1 MSFAVV
7 TPTFRP
13 DMVLCRRLHRSVLE
27 YCSAS
32 VVHHLL
38 VPDEDVAAF
47 ASLRSPRCV
56 VWPESV
62 FLPRRVRRL
71 PRLHPL
77 AERLGYRGPRIA
89 AVNVRRPYPPVRG
102 WILQQVLKLAAARE
116 IGERIVVLV
125 DSDVE
130 LVRPLS
136 CSALVRSDGVVRLYR
151 ADGAIDERL
160 PRHVM
165 WHDVARSLLGLPHTP
180 TPLPDYI
187 SSLNVWDRRLV
198 AALQDRIERVNGKP
212 WVDALAAQV
221 HFSEWTLYGV
231 FVDDVAGAPANSFR
245 SSSAL
250 CHSYWDT
257 TPLDHASAAD
267 FVEHCPEDDVAVLI
281 QSKSGTPLEVRTAA
295 LRLLADRLAASRL
308 PIGSDAEIR
317 PAEAVRAHATR
328 RTTRHA

>member
-1 MSFAVV
+1 MSFTVV

-13 DMVLCRRLHRSVLE
+13 DLALCRRLNRSVLE
-27 YCSAS
+27 YCSPS
-32 VVHHLL
+32 VVHHIL

-47 ASLRSPRCV
+47 ASLRGPRCT
-56 VWPESV
+56 VWPESA
-62 FLPRRVRRL
+62 FLPRRIRRL
-71 PRLHPL
+71 ARLHPV
-77 AERLGYRGPRIA
+77 AQRLGYRGPRIA

-102 WILQQVLKLAAARE
+102 WILQQVLKFAAARE
-116 IGERIVVLV
+116 IGERVVVLV

-136 CSALVRSDGVVRLYR
+136 PSALVRSDGVVRLYR
-151 ADGAIDERL
+151 ADGAIDDRL

-165 WHDVARSLLGLPHTP
+165 WHDVARALLGLPHTP

-187 SSLNVWDRRLV
+187 SSLNVWDRQLV
-198 AALQDRIERVNGKP
+198 VALQDRIEHVTGRP

-231 FVDDVAGAPANSFR
+231 FVDAVAGAPANSFR
-245 SSSAL
+245 SSSTL

-257 TPLDHASAAD
+257 TPLDRASAAD
-267 FVEHCPEDDVAVLI
+267 FAARCPEEAVGVLI

-295 LRLLADRLAASRL
+295 LRLFADRLAASRL
-308 PIGSDAEIR
+308 PIDSDAEIR
-317 PAEAVRAHATR
+317 AAD
-328 RTTRHA
+328 